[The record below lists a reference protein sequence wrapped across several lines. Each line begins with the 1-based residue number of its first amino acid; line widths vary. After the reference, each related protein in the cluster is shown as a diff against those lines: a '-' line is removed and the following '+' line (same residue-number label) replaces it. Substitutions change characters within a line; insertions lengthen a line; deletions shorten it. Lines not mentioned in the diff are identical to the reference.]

1 MLRTGM
7 DSSLHAK
14 KTSMQLLEDVD
25 LSKHSAKFSENHVKL
40 PNY

>member
-1 MLRTGM
+1 MLRIVM
-7 DSSLHAK
+7 HSSLHVK
-14 KTSMQLLEDVD
+14 KTSMQMLEDVD